1 MEAALQAAG
10 FQLHVTEDTGPR
22 HCAAVM
28 EGWSRLLGG
37 LRHEGKGRTRA
48 GAAALVAEAEKWL
61 LRHRLITTGT
71 IGLLRWHATLR
82 R

>member
-1 MEAALQAAG
+1 
-10 FQLHVTEDTGPR
+10 
-22 HCAAVM
+22 M

-48 GAAALVAEAEKWL
+48 GAAALVAEAEMWL